1 MVLKQYYQCTIFKLV
16 YLVFVVVLVIIITF
30 WSISKIYDSE
40 SLVMMFLRQKFVFK
54 FFENFSKSSQK
65 RFIILKIEI
74 FSEKMDR
81 VRFVRLGLNL
91 WKYISLL
98 MAQTQC
104 HHFCLLTVWS
114 ITINFRGDPSII
126 TISPWY

>member
-16 YLVFVVVLVIIITF
+16 YLVFVVVLLIIIAF
-30 WSISKIYDSE
+30 WSIYDSE
-40 SLVMMFLRQKFVFK
+40 SLVMMIFTQI
-54 FFENFSKSSQK
+54 FFRNFSKLDHYYENS
-65 RFIILKIEI
+65 I
-74 FSEKMDR
+74 FERKFLANR

-126 TISPWY
+126 TISPWYLIWIFKE